1 MSKKIH
7 SLESKLHPLE
17 FQTLKTTELKALE
30 SEMTELNERKYFVLF
45 LNTYDVI
52 VSFSLILL
60 NIISE
65 IANEIARLAGS
76 RANRKELENLLVN
89 CQSWLKD
96 KSLENVVTSKYEPL
110 LSSTAESSLQNLKVS
125 TYLKLLN
132 IFLFGKFT

>member
-30 SEMTELNERKYFVLF
+30 SEMTELNERKCFVLF

-125 TYLKLLN
+125 TY
-132 IFLFGKFT
+132 